1 MIIFSGKINAENVS
15 ETLSEVNKIAE
26 KTNSVIVLFD
36 AEKTAGAE
44 HIKSAAAHAKRAF
57 DEKRNIAR
65 SLAMEILVYASG
77 QRQCSLATK
86 FGLHEGENNVYV
98 LILDGD
104 EASAKQEL
112 RKIAVESPV
121 NLPDKKTL
129 QKEFMITD
137 DELAVAGESRIIELV
152 IERVALVD
160 VWK

>member
-1 MIIFSGKINAENVS
+1 MEIFSGKINAENVS
-15 ETLSEVNKIAE
+15 KTLSEVNRIGE

-44 HIKSAAAHAKRAF
+44 HIRSAGTHAKRAF

-77 QRQCSLATK
+77 QRQCSLATR
-86 FGLHEGENNVYV
+86 FGLHVGENSVYV

-104 EASAKQEL
+104 EASAKADIL
-112 RKIAVESPV
+112 KFVTESSV
-121 NLPDKKTL
+121 NFPSAETL
-129 QKEFMITD
+129 KAEFQITD
-137 DELAVAGESRIIELV
+137 EELAVIGEDRIVELV
-152 IERVALVD
+152 LERVALVD